1 MKKWK
6 QFAVF
11 FLSCAV
17 LVGLDQW
24 TKSLAVKHLSGHPPL
39 VLIDGIFELTY
50 LENRGA
56 AFGMLQGRQSFFFLI
71 AAAVI
76 TAALF
81 AVWRMP
87 ERQAPEKKSL
97 IPLYLCAIGIVSGAA
112 GNLIDRIL
120 QGYVVDF
127 FYFRLIN
134 FPVFNVADC
143 YVTISAAALI
153 ILFLFYYKD
162 SDLEPFSLKKKGDS
176 L

>member
-39 VLIDGIFELTY
+39 VLIDGIIELTY
-50 LENRGA
+50 LEIRGA

-76 TAALF
+76 AAALF

>member
-1 MKKWK
+1 MVWHMPPVKRFFPMW
-6 QFAVF
+6 FA
-11 FLSCAV
+11 LL
-17 LVGLDQW
+17 LV
-24 TKSLAVKHLSGHPPL
+24 A
-39 VLIDGIFELTY
+39 
-50 LENRGA
+50 
-56 AFGMLQGRQSFFFLI
+56 
-71 AAAVI
+71 
-76 TAALF
+76 
-81 AVWRMP
+81 
-87 ERQAPEKKSL
+87 
-97 IPLYLCAIGIVSGAA
+97 SGAV
-112 GNLIDRIL
+112 GNMIDRVS

>member
-24 TKSLAVKHLSGHPPL
+24 TKSLAVKHLSGHPPR

-76 TAALF
+76 AAALF

>member
-76 TAALF
+76 AAALF

-162 SDLEPFSLKKKGDS
+162 SVLEPFSLKKKGDS

>member
-6 QFAVF
+6 QFAAF
-11 FLSCAV
+11 LLSCAV

-24 TKSLAVKHLSGHPPL
+24 TKALAVKHLMGQPPL
-39 VLIDGIFELTY
+39 VLIEGIFELTY

-56 AFGMLQGRQSFFFLI
+56 AFGMLQGRQTFFFLI
-71 AAAVI
+71 AAVVVA
-76 TAALF
+76 AALF

-87 ERQAPEKKSL
+87 EEKKYF
-97 IPLYLCAIGIVSGAA
+97 PLFLCAIGVVSGAV
-112 GNLIDRIL
+112 GNLIDRLL

-153 ILFLFYYKD
+153 LLFLFYYKD
-162 SDLEPFSLKKKGDS
+162 SDLEPFSLRQKKGDS
-176 L
+176 F

>member
-1 MKKWK
+1 M
-6 QFAVF
+6 
-11 FLSCAV
+11 
-17 LVGLDQW
+17 
-24 TKSLAVKHLSGHPPL
+24 
-39 VLIDGIFELTY
+39 
-50 LENRGA
+50 
-56 AFGMLQGRQSFFFLI
+56 
-71 AAAVI
+71 
-76 TAALF
+76 
-81 AVWRMP
+81 
-87 ERQAPEKKSL
+87 
-97 IPLYLCAIGIVSGAA
+97 SGAA

>member
-56 AFGMLQGRQSFFFLI
+56 AFGMLQGRQSFFFQI
-71 AAAVI
+71 AAAVLA
-76 TAALF
+76 AALF
-81 AVWRMP
+81 
-87 ERQAPEKKSL
+87 EKKSL